1 MSIKIKAAVD
11 KIKAGVDKIKAG
23 VDKIK
28 AANVE
33 QITAEDFLALQEDL
47 EEYQKDEEDSV
58 DKIKAAVDKIKA
70 TMQIREGLDEAKKR
84 ELISDLNNVINSDK
98 FFLIL
103 NFGTAAIE
111 TVDEKSLN
119 ELRMENTAWERIV
132 AKLELEVD
140 ELKQKSN

>member
-1 MSIKIKAAVD
+1 MPVKIKAAVD
-11 KIKAGVDKIKAG
+11 KIKAGVDKIKA
-23 VDKIK
+23 
-28 AANVE
+28 ASVE
-33 QITAEDFLALQEDL
+33 QITAEDFLALQEEL

-70 TMQIREGLDEAKKR
+70 TMQIRDGLDEARKR

-103 NFGTAAIE
+103 NFESAAID
-111 TVDEKSLN
+111 TMDEKSLN
-119 ELRMENTAWERIV
+119 QLRMENTAWERIV

-140 ELKQKSN
+140 ELKRKPN